1 MRFRYNTSGVA
12 AALATSV
19 VLAGCSGGNYDTEQA
34 WFTKPFQFVS
44 RTGGYTFSE
53 LQESR
58 RLQHP
63 VTANDLVDSSGAC
76 PPQAAQQPPPA
87 APANQ
92 AGNQAANAP
101 PPVPDSTSL
110 LGGGVA
116 LGMTECDV
124 VLRAGQPSSV
134 QLGNAP
140 NGERTAVLTYNG
152 GPRAGIHHFERGQ
165 LAEMD
170 RVAVP
175 APAPQP
181 VKKKSAKSQKKNDQT

>member
-1 MRFRYNTSGVA
+1 M
-12 AALATSV
+12 
-19 VLAGCSGGNYDTEQA
+19 
-34 WFTKPFQFVS
+34 
-44 RTGGYTFSE
+44 
-53 LQESR
+53 
-58 RLQHP
+58 
-63 VTANDLVDSSGAC
+63 
-76 PPQAAQQPPPA
+76 
-87 APANQ
+87 
-92 AGNQAANAP
+92 
-101 PPVPDSTSL
+101 

-124 VLRAGQPSSV
+124 VQRAGQPSSV

-152 GPRAGIHHFERGQ
+152 GPRPGIYRFERGQ